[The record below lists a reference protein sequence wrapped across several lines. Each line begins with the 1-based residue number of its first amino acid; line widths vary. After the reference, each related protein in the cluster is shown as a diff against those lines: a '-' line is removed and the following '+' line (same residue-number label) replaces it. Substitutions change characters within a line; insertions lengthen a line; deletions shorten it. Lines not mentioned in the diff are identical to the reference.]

1 MSKLVISQPQPVM
14 ESRESQEWTS
24 EVCDCFKDLPQCCFA
39 FWCFPC
45 FACVTSKK
53 FGEHLCL
60 PLLEFCFGSL
70 IPPITLATRVSMRHR
85 YGIKV
90 SRFLTGG
97 FTLQPHVLHDL
108 NPVCGLQGTICRD
121 CVYSTFC
128 TPCVWC
134 QMAREMKSREIT
146 VVMTNAKHT

>member
-85 YGIKV
+85 YGIK
-90 SRFLTGG
+90 
-97 FTLQPHVLHDL
+97 
-108 NPVCGLQGTICRD
+108 GTICRD

>member
-14 ESRESQEWTS
+14 ESRESQEWS
-24 EVCDCFKDLPQCCFA
+24 SGVCDCFQDVPQCCFA

-45 FACVTSKK
+45 FACINSRK
-53 FGEHLCL
+53 FGEALCL
-60 PLLEFCFGSL
+60 PLLEMFFGGS

-85 YGIKV
+85 YGIK
-90 SRFLTGG
+90 
-97 FTLQPHVLHDL
+97 
-108 NPVCGLQGTICRD
+108 GTICVD

-134 QMAREMKSREIT
+134 QMAREMKRREIS
-146 VVMTNAKHT
+146 VVMINAKTT